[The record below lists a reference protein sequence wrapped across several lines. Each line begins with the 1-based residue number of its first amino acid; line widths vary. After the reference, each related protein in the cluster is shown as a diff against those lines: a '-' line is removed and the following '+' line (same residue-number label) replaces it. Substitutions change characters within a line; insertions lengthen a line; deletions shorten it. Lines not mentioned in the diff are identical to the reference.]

1 MKDPK
6 NMTTEE
12 LIELADEIKRDMTK
26 KVMAD
31 LDKLERLRSRL
42 VIQS

>member
-1 MKDPK
+1 MKNPK

-12 LIELADEIKRDMTK
+12 LIELADEVKRDMTTR
-26 KVMAD
+26 VMAD
-31 LDKLERLRSRL
+31 LDKLEKSRPRL